1 MRRHLCLLVAGIA
14 AVSGIAA
21 LSFGSEVASA
31 ASDKPPIV
39 VGGDGDLA
47 SAAGAAQGF
56 EAGIARF
63 NEAGGLDGRKIKF
76 VGLLDD
82 GYGAQTNL
90 TNAQQ
95 LVENKH
101 VTVVAPFL
109 SEISTAATGR
119 YLAASKTPFIG
130 WAVSS
135 AFATAPTWGYGVN
148 GNQTNPQAVV
158 IAGVQQLL
166 KVTGNT
172 KTPSRIKVAGIAENV
187 SAGVSALNGAVAAY
201 RYLGARVVYHKAPIA
216 VLGTTSYVA
225 YAQAIIA
232 SGANV
237 AFEVLDSADAIGLA
251 AALKADGFK
260 GLIYN
265 GVTYF
270 PGQLAAQPNE
280 AAALNGALVE
290 NEFPAD
296 ENETPATNQAKKD
309 LASIGQPPELTSGVS
324 VGYWSAIVLEQMLKA
339 TLAKVGGNPMKV
351 SGAAIRSTVNDGYT
365 YRDPIAGGIGTMYF
379 PAAESIPT
387 GCLTTLK
394 VVGAMYKQLVPYN
407 CASGVLNLATHKLYH
422 LKTGK

>member
-1 MRRHLCLLVAGIA
+1 VAA
-14 AVSGIAA
+14 SFTLSGIVAF
-21 LSFGSEVASA
+21 SFGAGAASA
-31 ASDKPPIV
+31 VADKPPIV

-56 EAGIARF
+56 EAGISRF
-63 NEAGGLDGRKIKF
+63 NQAGGLDGRRIKF
-76 VGLLDD
+76 VGFLDD
-82 GYGAQTNL
+82 DYSAQTNL
-90 TNAQQ
+90 TDAQQ

-101 VTVVAPFL
+101 VSVVAPFL
-109 SEISTAATGR
+109 SEIGTAATGQF
-119 YLAASKTPFIG
+119 LAVSKTPFIG

-135 AFATAPTWGYGVN
+135 AFATAPSWGYGVN

-158 IAGVQQLL
+158 LAGVQQLL

-172 KTPSRIKVAGIAENV
+172 TTPWRIKVAGIAENV

-201 RYLGARVVYHKAPIA
+201 KYLGAKVVYHKAPIA
-216 VLGTTSYVA
+216 VLGTTTYTP
-225 YAQAIIA
+225 YAQAIVA

-237 AFEVLDSADAIGLA
+237 AFEVLDSADAVGLA
-251 AALKADGFK
+251 AALKADGFN

-270 PGQLAAQPNE
+270 PGQLASHPNE
-280 AAALNGALVE
+280 AEALNGALVE

-296 ENETPATNQAKKD
+296 ENNTPAVNQAKKD
-309 LASIGQPPELTSGVS
+309 LESIGQPPQLTNGVS
-324 VGYWSAIVLEQMLKA
+324 VGYWSAILLEQMLKA

-351 SGAAIRSTVNDGYT
+351 NGATIHSMVNSGFT
-365 YRDPIAGGIGTMYF
+365 YKDPIAGGIGPMYF

-394 VVGAMYKQLVPYN
+394 VVGTTYKQLVPYN
-407 CASGVLNLATHKLYH
+407 CASGVLNLATYKRYH
-422 LKTGK
+422 PKTGR

>member
-1 MRRHLCLLVAGIA
+1 MLVTGNL
-14 AVSGIAA
+14 AVSGIVA
-21 LSFGSEVASA
+21 LSLGSGAASA

-63 NEAGGLDGRKIKF
+63 NKAGGLDGRKIKF
-76 VGLLDD
+76 VGFLDD
-82 GYGAQTNL
+82 GYSAQTNL

-109 SEISTAATGR
+109 SEIGTAATGT
-119 YLAASKTPFIG
+119 YLGASKTPFIG

-158 IAGVQQLL
+158 LAGVQQLL

-172 KTPSRIKVAGIAENV
+172 TTPWRIKVAGIAENV

-201 RYLGARVVYHKAPIA
+201 KYLGAKVVYHKAPIA
-216 VLGTTSYVA
+216 VLGTTTYTP
-225 YAQAIIA
+225 YAQAIVA

-237 AFEVLDSADAIGLA
+237 AFEVLDSADAVGLA
-251 AALKADGFK
+251 AALKADGFN

-270 PGQLAAQPNE
+270 PGQLASHPNE
-280 AAALNGALVE
+280 AEALNGALVE

-296 ENETPATNQAKKD
+296 ENNTPAVNQAKKD
-309 LASIGQPPELTSGVS
+309 LESIGQPPQLTNGVS
-324 VGYWSAIVLEQMLKA
+324 VGYWSAILLEQILKA
-339 TLAKVGGNPMKV
+339 TLAKVGGIPMKV
-351 SGAAIRSTVNDGYT
+351 NGASIRSTVNGGYT
-365 YRDPIAGGIGTMYF
+365 YTDPIPGGIGTMYF

-387 GCLTTLK
+387 GCVTTLK
-394 VVGAMYKQLVPYN
+394 VVGTMYEQLVPYN

-422 LKTGK
+422 PKTGK